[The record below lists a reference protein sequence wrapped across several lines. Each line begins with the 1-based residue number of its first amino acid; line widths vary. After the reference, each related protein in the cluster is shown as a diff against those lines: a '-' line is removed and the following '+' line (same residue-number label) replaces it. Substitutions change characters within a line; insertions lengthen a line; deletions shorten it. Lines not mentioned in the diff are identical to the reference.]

1 MAMPRVQQEALPR
14 GSHATIDARAQ
25 SVRLRARALRGRSL
39 RTELAEVRASMS
51 ISTAR
56 EAPDSA
62 PQVVAAAFEAV
73 DRNRFLLTAASGRS
87 SDWVSVP
94 TARTVHAL
102 VDAIA
107 RPRRRVLVCAAGTGY
122 LPAVLS
128 HLVEQVFATDARAS
142 VARLGA
148 TLAGRANVS
157 FSCAAPLAGRPD
169 AAPFDAIVV
178 AEPLSSVPEPLLQQL
193 SAGGVLVVALGLQR
207 VQRLVRV
214 VRTEKGFA
222 HQTLGSIQLHGR
234 LGDLVVENGA
244 AARAVIEEAANEAR
258 GEKLGVALAARGVDE
273 GDVHRALALQSGL
286 RYAPTSDLLAHLDP
300 TVARALPR
308 PFLEHARVLPIQRI
322 GERVTIATTDPQVD
336 LLDVQHALRAGA
348 LDVCVVTP
356 TDYRRLWGAVD
367 LASSAVSV
375 PSHAVHP
382 RDLLDNRDEAV
393 TAHAVSFFDA
403 LLLDAIAERA
413 SDIHLEIYGEQV
425 RVRLRIDGD
434 LHDLPRF
441 ALSPDELRAVVN
453 VVKVSAELDIAEKR
467 MPQGGRIRRQAG
479 GQTFD
484 LRVQTQ
490 PALWGEHVVIRL
502 LPQEMRPLSIEDL
515 GFPAPVAKDYLR
527 LLDSPA
533 GLVLVV
539 GPTGSGKSTTLYAG
553 LQALAKDATRKVLS
567 VEDPIEY
574 AVAGVQQ
581 SAVRPEIGFQF
592 AQAMRAFVREDPD
605 VILVGEIRDGETAL
619 EAIRAS
625 QTGHVVLS
633 TLHCNDATDAVQRLV
648 DLGMHPN
655 SIGSE
660 LLAVVAQRL
669 AKRNCEAC
677 RVETAPDPEVL
688 AELFPGSAPPDLR
701 CFVGRGCERCE
712 GHGTR
717 GRIAVIEWLRVGP
730 AIRRAIS
737 RRLPVDELRD
747 AALGAGLVTMRRS
760 ALELV
765 RAGVLALGELRWVLS
780 ADRMAPE
787 RPDDVWA

>member
-1 MAMPRVQQEALPR
+1 MLAL
-14 GSHATIDARAQ
+14 HAPCLVSQR
-25 SVRLRARALRGRSL
+25 
-39 RTELAEVRASMS
+39 MS
-51 ISTAR
+51 ISTSR
-56 EAPDSA
+56 EAQVSSRTHRDSTRE
-62 PQVVAAAFEAV
+62 VAAFAAV
-73 DRNRFLLTAASGRS
+73 DRDRFLLSTTSGRA

-94 TARTVHAL
+94 NAGTVLTLVEAL
-102 VDAIA
+102 VL
-107 RPRRRVLVCAAGTGY
+107 PRHGVLVCAAGTGY
-122 LPAVLS
+122 LAAILS
-128 HLVEQVFATDARAS
+128 HLADRVFATDARPAI
-142 VARLGA
+142 ARLGA
-148 TLAGRANVS
+148 TLLADRANVS
-157 FSCAAPLAGRPD
+157 FTAGPAAAGRPD
-169 AAPFDAIVV
+169 GAPFDAIVV
-178 AEPLSSVPEPLLQQL
+178 AEPVAVIPESLLQQL
-193 SAGGVLVVALGLQR
+193 APSGVLVAALGLQR

-214 VRTEKGFA
+214 VRTEKGFV
-222 HQTLGSIQLHGR
+222 HQTLGPIQLHGR
-234 LGDLVVENGA
+234 IGDLVAENGA
-244 AARAVIEEAANEAR
+244 AARATIEEAAKQAAEH
-258 GEKLGVALAARGVDE
+258 GEKIGATLAGHGVDE
-273 GDVHRALALQSGL
+273 GDIHRALALQSGV
-286 RYAPTSDLLAHLDP
+286 RYAPTNDLLAHLDP
-300 TVARALPR
+300 TLARALPR
-308 PFLEHARVLPIQRI
+308 PFLEHARVLPIQRV

-336 LLDVQHALRAGA
+336 LLDVQHALRAQT

-356 TDYRRLWGAVD
+356 TDYRRLWSAVD
-367 LASSAVSV
+367 LASSTVSA
-375 PSHAVHP
+375 PSHVAHT

-393 TAHAVSFFDA
+393 TAHAVAVFDA

-441 ALSPDELRAVVN
+441 NLSPDELRAVVN
-453 VVKVSAELDIAEKR
+453 VVKVSAELDISEKR
-467 MPQGGRIRRQAG
+467 MPQGGRIRRLAG

-515 GFPAPVAKDYLR
+515 GFPAPIAKEYLR

-553 LQALAKDATRKVLS
+553 LQSLAKDATRKVLS

-581 SAVRPEIGFQF
+581 TQARPEIGFHF

-648 DLGMHPN
+648 DLGMHQN

-669 AKRNCEAC
+669 AKRICEGC
-677 RVETAPDPEVL
+677 RVEATPDPETL
-688 AELFPGSAPPDLR
+688 AELFPRGAPPDLR
-701 CFVGRGCERCE
+701 CFVGKGCARCE

-730 AIRRAIS
+730 PIRRAIA
-737 RRLPVDELRD
+737 RKLAVDEMRE

-765 RAGVLALGELRWVLS
+765 RAGVIALGELRWVLS